1 MNVSIAVYAPLSRLC
16 DTVYSVTHAEV
27 LVEDEGP
34 GPCVTTPPNRTTLN
48 ASMIMYTLLESMDV
62 YEEHQA
68 LGLSN
73 CG

>member
-1 MNVSIAVYAPLSRLC
+1 
-16 DTVYSVTHAEV
+16 VYSVTHAEV

-68 LGLSN
+68 LRLSN